1 MVLLVAFVFAFMAY
15 IRALIYWEDYLI
27 LASKN
32 HNAAF
37 SKLTWFIFLPIFV
50 TIFNKSFCGKLL
62 MSSNMERIWIDNE
75 VVHSGRPC
83 ISNYR

>member
-15 IRALIYWEDYLI
+15 IRAFRALIYWEDYLI

-62 MSSNMERIWIDNE
+62 MFSNTGMERI
-75 VVHSGRPC
+75 
-83 ISNYR
+83 